1 MFWFCGRKASEILA
15 PQQGIEPAPPVLESK
30 VLTTGLPGSPWVSF
44 RQFQILSFG
53 AEMGHTLLLL
63 QGQDQ
68 VNPQQVI
75 FWANA
80 CPLLQT
86 GVWVGGDWQSS
97 LATLPAD
104 TRASP
109 IHSLPTACCP
119 NSLSGNRKILPA
131 K

>member
-1 MFWFCGRKASEILA
+1 
-15 PQQGIEPAPPVLESK
+15 
-30 VLTTGLPGSPWVSF
+30 
-44 RQFQILSFG
+44 
-53 AEMGHTLLLL
+53 MGHMLLLP

-68 VNPQQVI
+68 LNPQQVI
-75 FWANA
+75 FGANV
-80 CPLLQT
+80 CPSLQT
-86 GVWVGGDWQSS
+86 GVWVGGGWQSS

-109 IHSLPTACCP
+109 IHSLPTASRP